1 MTSDQIVLDYLRAHG
16 FAAFVE
22 VPKSPPESFVTID
35 RVGGSR
41 EVAVDRP
48 QYAIQCWASSKAKAS
63 DLANEVSGAF
73 VYLRSG
79 GKISAAKVSNSYNFP
94 DPDSHMQRYQ
104 LTVSLA
110 IRTN

>member
-1 MTSDQIVLDYLRAHG
+1 MTSEKIVLEYLMSCG
-16 FAAFVE
+16 FAAFVN
-22 VPKSPPESFVTID
+22 VPQSPPDCFVTID

-63 DLANEVSGAF
+63 TLANEVSGAF
-73 VYLRSG
+73 VYLRGG
-79 GKISAAKVSNSYNFP
+79 GKIAAAKVSSSYSYP
-94 DPDSHMQRYQ
+94 DPDSHLQRYQ